1 MKKTIWILICLCSM
15 LAAVN
20 GYAGTGDWQKIENA
34 LYSIEVPAGWAP
46 QDGSPKMEPGR
57 REARGFELRYLSWR
71 SPIHSAA
78 DLPDVVGMDIQS
90 YRKLDGSPITISELE
105 KLTVFNYVS
114 REVLASSEG
123 SLLLSV
129 QRDSREMD
137 GHIERYR
144 HFYLMKQAG
153 RQIHQVSVSLTEK
166 KYQAEPEIRELIR
179 RMLDSFVV
187 K

>member
-71 SPIHSAA
+71 SPIHSAE
-78 DLPDVVGMDIQS
+78 DLPDVVGMYIQS

-137 GHIERYR
+137 QCGSFGY
-144 HFYLMKQAG
+144 G
-153 RQIHQVSVSLTEK
+153 RRVVGKSLF
-166 KYQAEPEIRELIR
+166 LH
-179 RMLDSFVV
+179 VV
-187 K
+187 GYGTQPSLYARLEYGRDLLFGFE